1 MVFRGNILK
10 NIVAVVLALTVM
22 VPMGLSG
29 AVTAFADESSSETSA
44 VEESTD
50 GESSEV
56 SDESSDSS
64 AESTASS
71 ASSAASNYT
80 IPSASSDFYVYDEV
94 NAISDST
101 KETIVQTGEYLNA
114 QYGAQ
119 IVVAVF
125 NTLGDY
131 NIESFTNDLLTTWKV
146 GGDSGY
152 GLVFLMDVSEDDY
165 YCISGVG
172 LKQLYT
178 SSKIQTILDDNI
190 ESVFA
195 QKNYDAAAL
204 AFVNACTSD
213 LEKYMQDL
221 AASGVV
227 LVKNSNTGSTTSTA
241 STDTTDAQADGGESS
256 VAATTKKSS
265 GFLGFLKTLVI
276 IILVL
281 VIILCIGFVLVY
293 MHGQK
298 VKRERAEARR
308 RNAQRRSGSS
318 RSSSSQRTSSSQ
330 RSSGSSPRGTG
341 SSRNSYSSS
350 SRQSRTGTTRG
361 STAVNRSRDS
371 RDSRSRS
378 SSSSSRNDYRNR

>member
-44 VEESTD
+44 VEESS
-50 GESSEV
+50 SSEV

-71 ASSAASNYT
+71 ASSAASSYT

-94 NAISDST
+94 NAISDAT
-101 KETIVQTGEYLNA
+101 KQSIVQTGEYLNA

-165 YCISGVG
+165 YCISGAG

-256 VAATTKKSS
+256 VAATTKKSG

-308 RNAQRRSGSS
+308 RNAQRKSGSS

-330 RSSGSSPRGTG
+330 RSSGSSSRGTS

>member
-1 MVFRGNILK
+1 MTLRGDILK
-10 NIVAVVLALTVM
+10 NIVAVVLALTIAL
-22 VPMGLSG
+22 PIGFSSGL
-29 AVTAFADESSSETSA
+29 TAFADESSSEETS
-44 VEESTD
+44 
-50 GESSEV
+50 V
-56 SDESSDSS
+56 SDESSQEESS
-64 AESTASS
+64 DVSDASSSESSTESSTA
-71 ASSAASNYT
+71 ATNYT
-80 IPSASSDFYVYDEV
+80 IPSASSDFYVYDEM
-94 NAISDST
+94 NTISDATRQS
-101 KETIVQTGEYLNA
+101 IVQTGEYLNT

-131 NIESFTNDLLTTWKV
+131 NIESFTNELLTSWKV
-146 GGDSGY
+146 GGDAGY

-165 YCISGVG
+165 YCISGEG

-227 LVKNSNTGSTTSTA
+227 LVKNSNTTTTTA
-241 STDTTDAQADGGESS
+241 SAGDSTDAQSADTQSTAQE
-256 VAATTKKSS
+256 TTKKSG
-265 GFLGFLKTLVI
+265 GFLGFLKVLVI

-281 VIILCIGFVLVY
+281 IILLCILFVLAY
-293 MHGQK
+293 LHGQK

-308 RNAQRRSGSS
+308 RNAQRRGNSSSAPRSSQRSSSSSRGNTLSSRQRSSGGTRSGTTVNRA
-318 RSSSSQRTSSSQ
+318 RSSSSQRSD
-330 RSSGSSPRGTG
+330 
-341 SSRNSYSSS
+341 Y
-350 SRQSRTGTTRG
+350 
-361 STAVNRSRDS
+361 RSRYD
-371 RDSRSRS
+371 R
-378 SSSSSRNDYRNR
+378 

>member
-1 MVFRGNILK
+1 MTLRGDILK
-10 NIVAVVLALTVM
+10 NIVAVVLALTIAL
-22 VPMGLSG
+22 PIGFSSGL
-29 AVTAFADESSSETSA
+29 TAFADESSSEETS
-44 VEESTD
+44 VSEESSQ
-50 GESSEV
+50 E
-56 SDESSDSS
+56 ESSDVSDASS
-64 AESTASS
+64 SEASSESSTESSTA
-71 ASSAASNYT
+71 ATNYT
-80 IPSASSDFYVYDEV
+80 IPSASSDFYVYDEM
-94 NAISDST
+94 NTISDATRQS
-101 KETIVQTGEYLNA
+101 IVQTGEYLNT

-131 NIESFTNDLLTTWKV
+131 NIESFTNELLTSWKV
-146 GGDSGY
+146 GGDAGY

-165 YCISGVG
+165 YCISGEG

-227 LVKNSNTGSTTSTA
+227 LVKNSNTTTTTA
-241 STDTTDAQADGGESS
+241 SAGDSTDAQSADTQSTAQE
-256 VAATTKKSS
+256 TTKKSG
-265 GFLGFLKTLVI
+265 GFLGFLKVLVI

-281 VIILCIGFVLVY
+281 IILLCILFVLAY
-293 MHGQK
+293 LHGQK

-308 RNAQRRSGSS
+308 RNAQRRGNSSSAPRSSQRSSSSSRGNTLSSRQRSSGGTRSGTTVNRA
-318 RSSSSQRTSSSQ
+318 RSSSSQRSD
-330 RSSGSSPRGTG
+330 
-341 SSRNSYSSS
+341 Y
-350 SRQSRTGTTRG
+350 
-361 STAVNRSRDS
+361 RSRYD
-371 RDSRSRS
+371 R
-378 SSSSSRNDYRNR
+378 

>member
-1 MVFRGNILK
+1 MTLRGDILK
-10 NIVAVVLALTVM
+10 NIVAVVLALTIAL
-22 VPMGLSG
+22 PIGFSSGL
-29 AVTAFADESSSETSA
+29 TAFADESSSEETS
-44 VEESTD
+44 VSEESSQ
-50 GESSEV
+50 E
-56 SDESSDSS
+56 ESSDVSDASS
-64 AESTASS
+64 SEASSESSTESSTA
-71 ASSAASNYT
+71 ATNYT
-80 IPSASSDFYVYDEV
+80 IPSASSDFYVYDEM
-94 NAISDST
+94 NTISDATRQS
-101 KETIVQTGEYLNA
+101 IVQTGEYLNT

-131 NIESFTNDLLTTWKV
+131 NIESFTNELLTSWKV
-146 GGDSGY
+146 GGDAGY

-165 YCISGVG
+165 YCISGEG

-227 LVKNSNTGSTTSTA
+227 LVKNSNTTTTTA
-241 STDTTDAQADGGESS
+241 STGDSTDAQSADTLSTAQE
-256 VAATTKKSS
+256 TTKKSG
-265 GFLGFLKTLVI
+265 GFLGFLKVLVI

-281 VIILCIGFVLVY
+281 IILLCVLFVLAY
-293 MHGQK
+293 LHGQK

-308 RNAQRRSGSS
+308 RNAQRRGNSSSAPRSSQRSSSSSRGNTSSSRQRSSGGTRSGTTVNRA
-318 RSSSSQRTSSSQ
+318 RSSSSQRSD
-330 RSSGSSPRGTG
+330 
-341 SSRNSYSSS
+341 Y
-350 SRQSRTGTTRG
+350 
-361 STAVNRSRDS
+361 RSRYD
-371 RDSRSRS
+371 R
-378 SSSSSRNDYRNR
+378 

>member
-1 MVFRGNILK
+1 MTLRGDILK
-10 NIVAVVLALTVM
+10 NIVAVVLALSIAL
-22 VPMGLSG
+22 PLSFSSTL
-29 AVTAFADESSSETSA
+29 TAFADESSSEETS
-44 VEESTD
+44 
-50 GESSEV
+50 V
-56 SDESSDSS
+56 SDESTVEESSDAASEASS
-64 AESTASS
+64 EASTESS
-71 ASSAASNYT
+71 ASSTATTNIT
-80 IPSASSDFYVYDEV
+80 IPSASSDFYVYDEM
-94 NAISDST
+94 NTISDTTRQS
-101 KETIVQTGEYLNA
+101 IVQTGEYLNA

-131 NIESFTNDLLTTWKV
+131 NIESFTNQLLTSWNV
-146 GGDSGY
+146 GGSDGY

-165 YCISGVG
+165 YCISGAG

-227 LVKNSNTGSTTSTA
+227 LVKNSNTTATA
-241 STDTTDAQADGGESS
+241 STTGDSTDVQTTDTESGTTE
-256 VAATTKKSS
+256 TTKSS
-265 GFLGFLKTLVI
+265 GGFLGFLKALVI

-281 VIILCIGFVLVY
+281 VILLCILFVVAY

-308 RNAQRRSGSS
+308 RNAQRRGGS
-318 RSSSSQRTSSSQ
+318 SSSSQRSTQ
-330 RSSGSSPRGTG
+330 RST
-341 SSRNSYSSS
+341 SSS
-350 SRQSRTGTTRG
+350 SRGNGSSSRPRSSSGTRSGSSSSRT
-361 STAVNRSRDS
+361 
-371 RDSRSRS
+371 RS
-378 SSSSSRNDYRNR
+378 SSSSRSDYRNRYDR